1 MEIPSSLTNRN
12 VVTTSR
18 TPRSFAPANPKE
30 TFASS
35 RQPCELGVITP
46 GMFAR
51 ATPTEGPAQLAI
63 TAEEKA
69 AYQANNAEMAA
80 RYPGLAMVLQD
91 PDAFLETMR
100 GRFEEQKA
108 LSPDDPYS
116 FDFSEYG
123 VPFLEKLVPVLAK
136 EIAEVETE
144 LERLDDGQ
152 YCFPAWMTGKGAEID
167 DHKVALQ
174 FLNELKTESASHVE
188 KGTVSYRRLQELG
201 HFASH
206 ALGHFDHGKL
216 PLGQKLFLEVD
227 RRIEGHQDVGIQEQ
241 YDLFKENK
249 FTVFQKTPA
258 SKGYARV
265 EKRYVD
271 GFQNPDKLEMLNLPC
286 LEELENDIF
295 DRMMNH
301 QIYIAGVTGDPIPAD
316 GFVRPGGDFWLH
328 DVRHNSAIFVER
340 QEYFARNGMNEMQ
353 VAKLDKRSE
362 VWYRELRA
370 ELATIEDKGLKGACE
385 MVSFNFH
392 HDRGHVMVPSNYRK
406 SGAGLVPRALH
417 AALKLSGQGQA
428 YGVGV
433 EKLPNLDVAHKWLQ
447 SFWLARLDQEV
458 EILGRDPAPNPH
470 LD

>member
-1 MEIPSSLTNRN
+1 MEVQNHLATRGLMLPA
-12 VVTTSR
+12 R
-18 TPRSFAPANPKE
+18 TQRPAPTAEQRESFASG
-30 TFASS
+30 TSS
-35 RQPCELGVITP
+35 ELGLMKP
-46 GMFAR
+46 GMFAKAR
-51 ATPTEGPAQLAI
+51 PAEVPAHLQI
-63 TAEEKA
+63 TAEERA
-69 AYQANNAEMAA
+69 AYEANNAEMAA
-80 RYPGLAMVLQD
+80 RYPGMAMVLQD
-91 PDAFLETMR
+91 PDAFMGEMR
-100 GRFEEQKA
+100 NRFEEQKK
-108 LSPDDPYS
+108 LTPDDPYS

-123 VPFLEKLVPVLAK
+123 VPFLKKLGPVLDK
-136 EIAEVETE
+136 EIAEVKAE

-152 YCFPAWMTGKGAEID
+152 FAFPAWMTGKGAELE
-167 DHKVALQ
+167 DHQVALD
-174 FLNELKTESASHVE
+174 FLNDLKKESAEHVE

-227 RRIEGHQDVGIQEQ
+227 RRIEGHQEVSIKKQ

-249 FTVFQKTPA
+249 FTVFQKTPS

-271 GFQNPDKLEMLNLPC
+271 GFQNKEKLELLNLPC

-328 DVRHNSAIFVER
+328 DVRHNSGIFVER
-340 QEYFARNGMNEMQ
+340 QEYFERNGMDEAQ
-353 VAKLDKRSE
+353 IAKLDKRGE
-362 VWYRELRA
+362 VWYRDLKEEMARIDDKALR
-370 ELATIEDKGLKGACE
+370 GACE
-385 MVSFNFH
+385 LVSFNFH
-392 HDRGHVMVPSNYRK
+392 HDRGHLMVPSNYLK
-406 SGAGLVPRALH
+406 DGAGIVPRALY
-417 AALKLSGQGQA
+417 AALRISGQGQA

-447 SFWLARLDQEV
+447 NFWLERLDQEK
-458 EILGRDPAPNPH
+458 EILGKDPAPNPH
-470 LD
+470 LN